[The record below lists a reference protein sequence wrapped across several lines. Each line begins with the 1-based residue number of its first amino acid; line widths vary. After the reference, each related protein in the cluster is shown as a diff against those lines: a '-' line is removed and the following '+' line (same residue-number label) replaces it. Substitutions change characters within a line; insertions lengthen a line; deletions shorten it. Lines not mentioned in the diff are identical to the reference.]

1 MKIFRRPM
9 FRKGGEAMTGIME
22 NITPRQNY
30 KFGTNNVTEENI
42 TDYISLVKG
51 GDSVKADPLTEFLL
65 AYGPSL
71 MSQRPIGRGL
81 AGALATAGAAAKE
94 PLSDLVKAG
103 RARRSEDIALR
114 AKAIDTLGVDDLKKI
129 RAQAKVA
136 LGPQGA
142 NESDED
148 YDARVQ
154 RKMGEFVESTYSK
167 SEFLKVDSPEEKI
180 YDDATRLIKEGS
192 ITNRPQATNRAKF
205 ENQDYNKLKAAGI
218 DIQLDRAK
226 KLFSKKGLKRQAKPG
241 LYYDDVTD
249 TYTRIGV
256 NEDGRPFV
264 QESNITI
271 DTLIGG

>member
-30 KFGTNNVTEENI
+30 RFGDNVTEEGI
-42 TDYISLVKG
+42 ADYISLVKG
-51 GDSVKADPLTEFLL
+51 GDSVKADPLTDFLL
-65 AYGPSL
+65 TFGPNL

-81 AGALATAGAAAKE
+81 AGALATAGAASKE

-103 RARRSEDIALR
+103 RARRSEDLALR

-136 LGPQGA
+136 LGPKLST
-142 NESDED
+142 ETDED

-154 RKMGEFVESTYSK
+154 KKMGEFVESTYSK
-167 SEFLKVDSPEEKI
+167 SDFLKADSPEEKI
-180 YDDATRLIKEGS
+180 FDDATRLMKDGT
-192 ITNRPQATNRAKF
+192 ITNRPQATNRATF
-205 ENQDYNKLKAAGI
+205 ENRDYNRLKSAGV

-226 KLFSKKGLKRQAKPG
+226 KLFSKKGLKRNAKPG